1 MGGVW
6 VENLQKYPQNKDVS
20 ESCHF
25 SGTLNKSFITEQ
37 DTFQIWIL
45 FIFSALNYKEKQINK
60 QEPSYL
66 QMEDREQLNGHN
78 HHFVEWESPLR
89 PWLRAR
95 VVFSDVVGWV
105 GS

>member
-25 SGTLNKSFITEQ
+25 SGTRNNSFITEQ
-37 DTFQIWIL
+37 YKFQIWIL